1 LDFDFGMAQRG
12 LKSALL
18 LAACA
23 RPRKRTG
30 RKAPKIAGFTGSGS
44 VAIGRAAVI
53 VRAKFKCDCRVGGQ
67 RPAHTENH
75 ARETSMFSSPA
86 FAQGLFGGGAGGDGG
101 MLMSLLP
108 FILIFVIMYFLIL
121 RPQQKRAKQH
131 QEMVKN
137 VRRGDTVVT
146 NGGLIG
152 KVTKVID
159 DDQIEIEI
167 ADDVRIR
174 QLRAMLTDVRAKG
187 EPVKDEAA
195 AG

>member
-1 LDFDFGMAQRG
+1 
-12 LKSALL
+12 
-18 LAACA
+18 
-23 RPRKRTG
+23 
-30 RKAPKIAGFTGSGS
+30 
-44 VAIGRAAVI
+44 
-53 VRAKFKCDCRVGGQ
+53 
-67 RPAHTENH
+67 
-75 ARETSMFSSPA
+75 MFVTPA
-86 FAQGLFGGGAGGDGG
+86 FAQGSLFGGAGGEGG
-101 MLMSLLP
+101 MVMSLLP
-108 FILIFVIMYFLIL
+108 FVLIFVIMYFLIL
-121 RPQQKRAKQH
+121 RPQQKRVKAH

-167 ADDVRIR
+167 ADEVRIR
-174 QLRAMLTDVRAKG
+174 QLRGMLSDVRAKG

>member
-1 LDFDFGMAQRG
+1 
-12 LKSALL
+12 
-18 LAACA
+18 
-23 RPRKRTG
+23 
-30 RKAPKIAGFTGSGS
+30 
-44 VAIGRAAVI
+44 
-53 VRAKFKCDCRVGGQ
+53 
-67 RPAHTENH
+67 
-75 ARETSMFSSPA
+75 MFISPA
-86 FAQGLFGGGAGGDGG
+86 FAQGSLFGGVGGDGG

-108 FILIFVIMYFLIL
+108 FVLIFVIMYFLIL
-121 RPQQKRAKQH
+121 RPQQKRVKQH
-131 QEMVKN
+131 AEMVKN

-174 QLRAMLTDVRAKG
+174 QMRQMVSDVRAKG

-195 AG
+195 SG

>member
-1 LDFDFGMAQRG
+1 ML
-12 LKSALL
+12 
-18 LAACA
+18 
-23 RPRKRTG
+23 
-30 RKAPKIAGFTGSGS
+30 
-44 VAIGRAAVI
+44 
-53 VRAKFKCDCRVGGQ
+53 
-67 RPAHTENH
+67 
-75 ARETSMFSSPA
+75 SSSA

-101 MLMSLLP
+101 VLMSLLP

-121 RPQQKRAKQH
+121 RPQQKRVKQH

-174 QLRAMLTDVRAKG
+174 QMRQMVSDVRAKG

-195 AG
+195 AS

>member
-1 LDFDFGMAQRG
+1 MY
-12 LKSALL
+12 
-18 LAACA
+18 
-23 RPRKRTG
+23 
-30 RKAPKIAGFTGSGS
+30 I
-44 VAIGRAAVI
+44 
-53 VRAKFKCDCRVGGQ
+53 
-67 RPAHTENH
+67 
-75 ARETSMFSSPA
+75 SPA
-86 FAQGLFGGGAGGDGG
+86 FAQGTLFGGAGGDSGG

-108 FILIFVIMYFLIL
+108 FALIFVIMYFLIL
-121 RPQQKRAKQH
+121 RPQQKRVKQH
-131 QEMVKN
+131 AEMVKN
-137 VRRGDTVVT
+137 VRRGDTVIT

-174 QLRAMLTDVRAKG
+174 QMRQMVTDVRAKG

>member
-1 LDFDFGMAQRG
+1 
-12 LKSALL
+12 
-18 LAACA
+18 
-23 RPRKRTG
+23 
-30 RKAPKIAGFTGSGS
+30 
-44 VAIGRAAVI
+44 
-53 VRAKFKCDCRVGGQ
+53 
-67 RPAHTENH
+67 
-75 ARETSMFSSPA
+75 MFISTA
-86 FAQGLFGGGAGGDGG
+86 FAQGNPLSGLFGGGGAGGDGG

-121 RPQQKRAKQH
+121 RPQQKRVKMH
-131 QEMVKN
+131 SEMVRN

-152 KVTKVID
+152 KVTKVVD

-174 QLRAMLTDVRAKG
+174 QMRQMVSDVRAKG
-187 EPVKDEAA
+187 EPVKDDAA